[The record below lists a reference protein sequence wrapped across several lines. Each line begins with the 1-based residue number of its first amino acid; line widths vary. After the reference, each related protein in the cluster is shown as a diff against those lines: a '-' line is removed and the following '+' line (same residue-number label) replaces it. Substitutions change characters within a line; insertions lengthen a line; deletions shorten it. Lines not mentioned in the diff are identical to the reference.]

1 MSLISAEPFVP
12 HSFAHIEE
20 KGVFPKGAV
29 PEIAYNKF
37 IKEYEALEGVSVSRI
52 TYRHDGLAITG
63 LMALPQNLSARNHP
77 ILIFNRGGSREYGKL
92 TVVNVLRHMAPFAR
106 AGYLVF
112 ASNYRGNDGGEGQ
125 DEFGGRDVG
134 DVLALLEIA
143 RAHEA
148 FDGRRAYMLG
158 HSRGGMMTMMAL
170 REKAPVNA
178 AAVLAGVSD
187 VRKSARERPA
197 MQTAVFERL
206 FPTGDLDL
214 EFEKRSSV
222 AWAHEIDTP
231 VLLLHGD
238 ADEAAAVG
246 HSMALAEALSAAG
259 KKHALHIY
267 PRGNHSLY
275 RVWDDVIARSL
286 GWFEEHAS

>member
-1 MSLISAEPFVP
+1 MSLISTEPFVP

-20 KGVFPKGAV
+20 KRVFPRGAV
-29 PEIAYNKF
+29 PEIAYHKF
-37 IKEYEALEGVSVSRI
+37 IKEYDALEGVSVSRI

-170 REKAPVNA
+170 REKAPVKA

-206 FPTGDLDL
+206 FPTGDLDV

-246 HSMALAEALSAAG
+246 HSIALAEALSSAG

-267 PRGNHSLY
+267 PRVNHSLY
-275 RVWDDVIARSL
+275 RVWDDVIPRCLS
-286 GWFEEHAS
+286 WFEEHV

>member
-1 MSLISAEPFVP
+1 MSLISSEPFVP

-20 KGVFPKGAV
+20 KRVFPKGAV

-37 IKEYEALEGVSVSRI
+37 LRDYEALEGVSTRRI
-52 TYRHDGLAITG
+52 TYQNDGLTITG
-63 LMALPQNLSARNHP
+63 LIVLPEKVSARNHP
-77 ILIFNRGGSREYGKL
+77 LLIFNRGGSRDYGKL
-92 TVVNVLRHMAPFAR
+92 TVVNVLRHMAPFAK

-112 ASNYRGNDGGEGQ
+112 ASNYRGNDGGDGQ

-134 DVLALLEIA
+134 DVLALLDIA

-148 FDGRRAYMLG
+148 FDGKRAFMLG

-170 REKAPVNA
+170 REKAAVKA
-178 AAVLAGVSD
+178 AVVLAGVSD
-187 VRKSARERPA
+187 VRRSARERPEL
-197 MQTAVFERL
+197 QTAVFERL
-206 FPTGDLDL
+206 FPTGDLDK

-222 AWAHEIDTP
+222 AWADEIETP

-246 HSMALAEALSAAG
+246 HSIALAEALERAG

-275 RVWDDVIARSL
+275 RVWDDVMARSL
-286 GWFEEHAS
+286 GWFEEHAV